1 MRRSRAEADAGFGRK
16 GGTSSTAGR
25 KSRTISATIN
35 GVDYSKRV
43 FFDQQYI
50 LVSFAKDHVI
60 VTAWETEE
68 QAIRHRD
75 YARRDG
81 VVSDYA
87 LAQTI

>member
-1 MRRSRAEADAGFGRK
+1 MRRSRAASETGLGRK

-25 KSRTISATIN
+25 KSRTIAATIN
-35 GVDYSKRV
+35 GVVFSKRV

-50 LVSFAKDHVI
+50 LVSFVKDHVV

-68 QAIRHRD
+68 QAIRERD